1 MRKGIKKI
9 PVEKTALE
17 SRTPLDLAADGLFQD
32 LSKWNRP
39 RESFQKKLALKKVF
53 PVSHLTAK
61 WFIRYHLN
69 LTVKGL

>member
-32 LSKWNRP
+32 LSKW
-39 RESFQKKLALKKVF
+39 
-53 PVSHLTAK
+53 
-61 WFIRYHLN
+61 FIRYHLN